1 MPASGTQSAI
11 TASSCLHIYLG
22 RLNKLFMLKSMPFHI
37 AQHGESVGQFSRE
50 EVLDRLQAR
59 AFQPHD
65 QCWQYGMDGWQP
77 LDRVF
82 AQQFWPPPLPASDTA
97 SSMPQSL
104 SSGPIFAPSEPFLMS
119 DADDLPEAKPEAVW
133 PQAAPVR
140 NAELKTLLGPVF
152 PPSEPFLDEET
163 AEFKQV
169 VFPASEPISAPAVAA
184 KKPVFLKAAVAPA
197 SQPVVKVQTVA
208 VADKPTPVFP
218 PAKELPASA
227 FPPAKELP
235 MSVFPPAKEWPVR
248 VQPVFF
254 DSAHE
259 DEDTP
264 TVAALTAPEAPVFSS
279 CPVPALPV
287 KKSAPP
293 LPLPTQKAVAIRPP
307 IPLQRPAVPPE
318 EPSVPLGTSLGIL
331 AFVIGLLA
339 VGWYLYQSVH

>member
-1 MPASGTQSAI
+1 
-11 TASSCLHIYLG
+11 
-22 RLNKLFMLKSMPFHI
+22 MLKSMPFHI

-65 QCWQYGMDGWQP
+65 QCWQYGMDGWKT
-77 LDRVF
+77 LDQVF
-82 AQQFWPPPLPASDTA
+82 ALQIQPPPLPTRVAA
-97 SSMPQSL
+97 PAMPQSVSRNL

-119 DADDLPEAKPEAVW
+119 DADDFPEEEPETVW

-152 PPSEPFLDEET
+152 PPSEPFLDEEP

-184 KKPVFLKAAVAPA
+184 KKPLFLKVAVAPA
-197 SQPVVKVQTVA
+197 AQPVVKVQTVA
-208 VADKPTPVFP
+208 VAEKPSPVFP

-235 MSVFPPAKEWPVR
+235 MSVFPPAKELPAR
-248 VQPVFF
+248 IQPVFS
-254 DSAHE
+254 DSAPEE
-259 DEDTP
+259 DDTP
-264 TVAALTAPEAPVFSS
+264 TVTAITAPEAPVFSS
-279 CPVPALPV
+279 SPAPALLV

-293 LPLPTQKAVAIRPP
+293 PLPAQKAVAIRPP
-307 IPLQRPAVPPE
+307 IPQKRPSLPPA

>member
-1 MPASGTQSAI
+1 
-11 TASSCLHIYLG
+11 
-22 RLNKLFMLKSMPFHI
+22 MPFHI

-50 EVLDRLQAR
+50 EVLERLKAR

-65 QCWQYGMDGWQP
+65 QCWQYGMEGWKT
-77 LDRVF
+77 LDQVF
-82 AQQFWPPPLPASDTA
+82 ALQIQPPPLPAQVA
-97 SSMPQSL
+97 APAMPQSASQSL
-104 SSGPIFAPSEPFLMS
+104 SAGPIFAPSEPFLMS
-119 DADDLPEAKPEAVW
+119 DTDDLPEAKPEAVW
-133 PQAAPVR
+133 PQAAPVG
-140 NAELKTLLGPVF
+140 NAELKTLQGPVF

-163 AEFKQV
+163 AEFRQV

-184 KKPVFLKAAVAPA
+184 KKSVFLKAAVAPVT
-197 SQPVVKVQTVA
+197 QPVVKVQTVA

-279 CPVPALPV
+279 SPAPALLV

-293 LPLPTQKAVAIRPP
+293 PPLPAQKAVAIRPP
-307 IPLQRPAVPPE
+307 IPLQRPAAPPVE
-318 EPSVPLGTSLGIL
+318 SSVPLGTSLGIL
-331 AFVIGLLA
+331 TFVIGLLA
-339 VGWYLYQSVH
+339 VGWYLYQSVN